1 LQAIANIRTV
11 QGLGCEAE
19 YVRRFV
25 ALLDTSHRRATRRNH
40 EKEIFLFSHVTKP
53 LSVTLRPNSWT

>member
-1 LQAIANIRTV
+1 LPSFFCFALQAIANIRTV

-25 ALLDTSHRRATRRNH
+25 SLLDTSHRRAMRRNH
-40 EKEIFLFSHVTKP
+40 EKEICFFFT
-53 LSVTLRPNSWT
+53 